1 MNCRELRSFLEI
13 IPLKNPK
20 LKVSYAAFQSK
31 RKKYQTEGMFG
42 IFPKYFM
49 PDNKSEEPEDR
60 RNLNRLPKVY
70 NLATTEQLKLFI
82 NASAFGFRLLKPQ
95 KLQIWGTRQPR
106 LFISTFGQKF
116 SINSIR
122 NCRRILNPILKS
134 RKSGYL

>member
-70 NLATTEQLKLFI
+70 NLATTE
-82 NASAFGFRLLKPQ
+82 
-95 KLQIWGTRQPR
+95 
-106 LFISTFGQKF
+106 TFYQY
-116 SINSIR
+116 IR
-122 NCRRILNPILKS
+122 AKIFDK
-134 RKSGYL
+134 